1 MRGTLLLIRG
11 IPGSGKSTLAK
22 AIVPSDRHFEADKF
36 FYLDGIY
43 KFDERLLGEAHQW
56 CMDQVHDAIELA
68 NRSSSPGTVVVS
80 NTFSQVWEMRQYVK
94 MAERNHWNL
103 SVIKVVGSHPNIHG
117 VPASVIDKMRERWED
132 YGFEITV
139 ESCGLNNP
147 FKTRRA

>member
-11 IPGSGKSTLAK
+11 LPGSGKSTLAK
-22 AIVPSDRHFEADKF
+22 AIVPSDRHFEADQYF
-36 FYLDGIY
+36 CRDGVY
-43 KFDERLLGEAHQW
+43 KFDERLLSKAHLW
-56 CMDQVHDAIELA
+56 CMNQVHEAIELA
-68 NRSSSPGTVVVS
+68 NRSSSPGTIVVS
-80 NTFSQVWEMRQYVK
+80 NTFTQIREMKQYVK
-94 MAERNHWNL
+94 MAERGFWNL

-139 ESCGLNNP
+139 ESCGLRNP